1 MFTRQPGSHN
11 VLPQV
16 IFDGCHGVILF
27 DDSVE
32 HRLFNP
38 TLEAML
44 RRYLAH
50 PESRAGAR
58 EWLNG
63 TEPFSPFGFVTLCE
77 YLDLDA
83 DYVRRGLTQWMN
95 DVDNAPSAT
104 TRSNDRQSH
113 QSQFRVPNVTRAP
126 FVR

>member
-16 IFDGCHGVILF
+16 SFDGCHGVILF

-50 PESRAGAR
+50 PESRARAR
-58 EWLNG
+58 EWLMG
-63 TEPFSPFGFVTLCE
+63 RTHCP
-77 YLDLDA
+77 
-83 DYVRRGLTQWMN
+83 
-95 DVDNAPSAT
+95 PS
-104 TRSNDRQSH
+104 
-113 QSQFRVPNVTRAP
+113 VL
-126 FVR
+126 